1 MKLETLNK
9 DCFYHIYNRGNN
21 GDNIFKEEENY
32 IYFLGLVEK
41 YLIDKVSIYAYCLM
55 KNHYHILLRIEDEE
69 RITQSLS
76 NLFNAYAKAFNKAT
90 NRTGSLFEKHFK
102 RIKVNSEDYLKAL
115 VVYIHLNPQ
124 YHQFVRNFSD
134 YSYSSYRTLISDNT
148 NTFLNKAEVIELFG
162 DRDNFIFVH
171 NQKGNTLTKKYTLE

>member
-21 GDNIFKEEENY
+21 GDNIFIEEKNY
-32 IYFLGLVEK
+32 IYFLSLIEK
-41 YLIDKVSIYAYCLM
+41 YLVGRVSIYAYCLM

-69 RITQSLS
+69 KITQSFS

-124 YHQFVRNFSD
+124 HHQFVEDFND
-134 YSYSSYRTLISDNT
+134 YSHSSYRTLISGNA

-162 DRDNFIFVH
+162 DIDNFIFVH